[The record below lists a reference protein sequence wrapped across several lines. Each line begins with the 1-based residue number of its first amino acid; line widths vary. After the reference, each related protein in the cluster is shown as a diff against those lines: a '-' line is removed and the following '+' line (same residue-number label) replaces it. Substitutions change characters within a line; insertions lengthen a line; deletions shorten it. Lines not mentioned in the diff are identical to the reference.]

1 MERTNRRFFAINRV
15 NDFGGL
21 VLNLASQKQQR
32 NCCLARKAGRT
43 PETGTAVSLTYPEK
57 TGLY

>member
-21 VLNLASQKQQR
+21 FLNLASQKQRR
-32 NCCLARKAGRT
+32 NCCLARLWENSELIRDD
-43 PETGTAVSLTYPEK
+43 
-57 TGLY
+57 

>member
-1 MERTNRRFFAINRV
+1 MVRTNRRFFAINRV

-21 VLNLASQKQQR
+21 FLNLASQKQQR
-32 NCCLARKAGRT
+32 NCCLARKTGRT

-57 TGLY
+57 